1 MGLRSATVELHMTDL
16 SILNHIKAS
25 AASSSTEVI
34 ATALGQLGEVFT
46 QWHEHTRT
54 APSLRQVG
62 HDLLTLLLPESSV
75 VKNPDVLFI
84 NTPSDDSSLARSL
97 SLTDALLQTLTHGLA
112 EFESDIVRV
121 YSRHD
126 SLDEQHHVSA
136 LEGEL
141 VLEVL
146 ANALEA
152 LPRYYKDRMD
162 AFWSEVLPLAGQGES
177 QTRDNA
183 CVTLHQDI
191 LMREM
196 ELLHLN
202 RQISEEDKA
211 TLVQSFSGSN
221 LYRISLR
228 SEAGS
233 GVMTTA
239 FVIPRTPQTRS
250 PLTLANCEGNVF
262 LVSAAYGIELYESLT
277 DLDQKLRARLS
288 DTHEQD
294 YLLRDLLLK
303 ERTVLGAEEGA
314 VIEPFYSYFAD
325 ELMQYRM
332 IALRHKQSED
342 FDFLLDAA
350 QQARQL
356 PSDLLLATDALSQLS
371 YLDSAQRRHFHQLF
385 SLIRQ
390 RAMPHWFKDASAD
403 DQAFYRRLAAN
414 YQKHADEAAGLM
426 GGLESIRAYALDKI
440 NAYVLKHLGYRIDP
454 EQIFISIVDE
464 VLLSETIEEPFT
476 YRKSLLDFVVEGLPV
491 VLEQTIFTVEVP
503 AQYQNA
509 ALDFPFVEKMI
520 AELDVQ
526 QHFEL
531 DTERRLYTEQTIR
544 AIAHQRDS
552 AIALSAWTAQL
563 KGHLREDQS
572 QELIHKIRGDHQEPG
587 TEFSMGGLAILGSR
601 HVMKDVLVFRMKRD
615 NATYYVLYAPGAPG
629 DRDMFEFNTW
639 QRLSIEVGG
648 WVAKPEGAKYVIDQ
662 VPMKSRAAV
671 ASLIRSTVLKPSEWS
686 ESTAVFRPMAPL
698 SYESNLII
706 QVRAKVAQDLSE
718 TFIDNANQ
726 DLSKTYSERRV
737 LALLD
742 VRLNALKQLFTRDVQ
757 LQSYRDFVREKGG
770 QWIAQY
776 FRNKGINLTVDPDTV
791 WFNLNSNRDDRN
803 PFSAP
808 PLDDVSLTTLLMN
821 DFLHSEAFNTPA
833 LDEYLNST
841 LGRFVPVWALA
852 NVAYNSLK
860 QWFFDTPQ
868 PVMYSTIGQDLS
880 ALPTRSVRELLALP
894 LGEDYIKILRDR
906 LNDPDED
913 RIFYRRAVLAKRK
926 YFEIYRDALSDYLKG
941 RLSKQQ
947 YEWLIA
953 LLGSVDSATQA
964 AAPEASSVNEL
975 VFDNSSN
982 PLLGKDG
989 RVIEGALTFTRLDY
1003 EDPEFRIIY
1012 TPEAPDGIRF
1022 RSHEQ
1027 IISTMKNPGM
1037 PAYYYE
1043 RASYKDQPV
1052 VGTMVQ
1058 KLEQDPEQHQGSFS
1072 TRITPINR
1080 ITDLEQLY
1088 EAMIQRMIEDVDKQT
1103 ESSAERDAA
1112 TAYTVVRWTGTILF
1126 LPFPPAALAWGL
1138 MGSAVEL
1145 ARGYS
1150 AYRDGDRATA
1160 LGFFIWGYIGLI
1172 SAGGTGSDIAT
1183 RSTGKAWRLIRWAS
1197 TDRLPIPII

>member
-1 MGLRSATVELHMTDL
+1 MTDL

-84 NTPSDDSSLARSL
+84 NTPSDDGSLARSL

-112 EFESDIVRV
+112 EFESGIVRV

-146 ANALEA
+146 GNALEA

-162 AFWSEVLPLAGQGES
+162 AFWSESLPLDGQEGES

-183 CVTLHQDI
+183 CVTLHRAI
-191 LMREM
+191 LTREM
-196 ELLHLN
+196 ELLSLN
-202 RQISEEDKA
+202 RQIGEEDKT
-211 TLVQSFSGSN
+211 TLMESFRGSN

-228 SEAGS
+228 SGTGS
-233 GVMTTA
+233 GVVTTA
-239 FVIPRTPQTRS
+239 FVIPRAPQTRS

-262 LVSAAYGIELYESLT
+262 LVSAAYGIELYESLA
-277 DLDQKLRARLS
+277 DLDQRLRARLS
-288 DTHEQD
+288 DAHEQS
-294 YLLRDLLLK
+294 YFLEDLLL
-303 ERTVLGAEEGA
+303 EEHAALCAEEGA
-314 VIEPFYSYFAD
+314 VIEPFYSYFGD
-325 ELMQYRM
+325 NLMQYRM
-332 IALRHKQSED
+332 VALRRKQIKD
-342 FDFLLDAA
+342 LDFLLEAA
-350 QQARQL
+350 QQSRQL
-356 PSDLLLATDALSQLS
+356 PSDLLLVTDALSQLT
-371 YLDSAQRRHFHQLF
+371 YLDSAQRRHFHRMF
-385 SLIRQ
+385 SLVRQ
-390 RAMPHWFKDASAD
+390 RAMPHWFNDASAD
-403 DQAFYRRLAAN
+403 DQAFYRRLAAS
-414 YQKHADEAAGLM
+414 YQKHADQAAGLM
-426 GGLESIRAYALDKI
+426 EGLESIRIYALDKI

-464 VLLSETIEEPFT
+464 VVLSETIEEPFT

-491 VLEQTIFTVEVP
+491 VLEETIFTLEVP
-503 AQYQNA
+503 VQYQNA

-629 DRDMFEFNTW
+629 DRDMFEFNSW

-726 DLSKTYSERRV
+726 DLSQTYSQRRV
-737 LALLD
+737 LALCEARAEALD
-742 VRLNALKQLFTRDVQ
+742 ERFTRDVDMRP
-757 LQSYRDFVREKGG
+757 YRDFIREECM
-770 QWIAQY
+770 QRITEYLQAQGHIQ
-776 FRNKGINLTVDPDTV
+776 RIDPDTV
-791 WFNLNSNRDDRN
+791 LFDLNRKEDERN
-803 PFSAP
+803 PYAGP
-808 PLDDVSLTTLLMN
+808 YREPLTLTELLMN
-821 DFLHSEAFNTPA
+821 DYLQETALKVHSRADEIVNWGLDIVPFWSALSLIRDIVEALSSPLSA
-833 LDEYLNST
+833 
-841 LGRFVPVWALA
+841 PVI
-852 NVAYNSLK
+852 
-860 QWFFDTPQ
+860 
-868 PVMYSTIGQDLS
+868 YSSIGQDLS
-880 ALPTRSVRELLALP
+880 ALPLSFFRELVAVP
-894 LGEDYIKILRDR
+894 LGEKYIALLEQR
-906 LNDPDED
+906 LSEPDAELHL
-913 RIFYRRAVLAKRK
+913 YRRAILASRTF
-926 YFEIYRDALSDYLKG
+926 YQAHRDALREHLRGGLDS
-941 RLSKQQ
+941 QQ
-947 YEWLIA
+947 YDVVARGLSNLDQSRRRPAGAENISIYVLA
-953 LLGSVDSATQA
+953 L
-964 AAPEASSVNEL
+964 NH
-975 VFDNSSN
+975 
-982 PLLGKDG
+982 
-989 RVIEGALTFTRLDY
+989 RIIEGAMIFTDLTNNPDSRLV
-1003 EDPEFRIIY
+1003 Y
-1012 TPEAPDGIRF
+1012 TPNAPDGVLF
-1022 RSHEQ
+1022 RRADA
-1027 IISTMKNPGM
+1027 IISSMKNPGM
-1037 PAYYYE
+1037 PAYYYS
-1043 RASYKDQPV
+1043 RASYKDQRV
-1052 VGTMVQ
+1052 VGTLVLN
-1058 KLEQDPEQHQGSFS
+1058 LEQDPERFAH
-1072 TRITPINR
+1072 TLTTAVRPDHRITR
-1080 ITDLEQLY
+1080 LEQLY
-1088 EAMIQRMIEDVDKQT
+1088 VAMIERMIEDVDQQT
-1103 ESSAERDAA
+1103 VSPDEAAAQSAYNAIK
-1112 TAYTVVRWTGTILF
+1112 W
-1126 LPFPPAALAWGL
+1126 AALILSLAFPVVGL
-1138 MGSAVEL
+1138 VALAVEL
-1145 ARGYS
+1145 THNFIRGYL
-1150 AYRDGDRATA
+1150 AYLDGDRATA
-1160 LGFFIWGYIGLI
+1160 ELFIFASIVSVSLKGLVASPLGNFGKENGLRF
-1172 SAGGTGSDIAT
+1172 A
-1183 RSTGKAWRLIRWAS
+1183 RWAF
-1197 TDRLPIPII
+1197 TNRLPVPII